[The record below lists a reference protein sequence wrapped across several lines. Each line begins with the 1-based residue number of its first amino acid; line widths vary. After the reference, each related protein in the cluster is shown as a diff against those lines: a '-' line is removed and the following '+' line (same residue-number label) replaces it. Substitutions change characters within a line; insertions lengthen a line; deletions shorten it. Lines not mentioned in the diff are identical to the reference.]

1 MFTKHLLNINTNIN
15 TNVGRLKEQRKK
27 LYHLKKAKKKLKKRK
42 KKKADS
48 AILIHCN
55 INIADVTCQL

>member
-15 TNVGRLKEQRKK
+15 TNVGRLKVKEWKNK
-27 LYHLKKAKKKLKKRK
+27 LYHF
-42 KKKADS
+42 KKADS

-55 INIADVTCQL
+55 SNIADVTC